1 MYDCYHFAYESE
13 GIYNP
18 FCLLKCF
25 YEKMFGSYWFESG
38 TPSFLVKTLQ
48 NQPLE
53 LEHLINGRIATEN
66 QFKNYDPDSK
76 NMLAVVYQSG
86 YLTIKGFEKEMRF
99 YTLDFPNREVEQG
112 FLDVLL
118 QKFVSVPYD
127 DVGLEINNL
136 RIALKN
142 CNIDKVLSII
152 KAAIA
157 DLPTVV
163 KKNMC
168 ENYYESV
175 THLMFRMTG
184 MRVVSELQS
193 VAGRSDVVVATKDSV
208 FIFELIMDKGC
219 PFEEVAEEALTQI
232 DANGYCERFAVSGKK
247 MLKVGV
253 VFSSE
258 GKGMVGWKVK

>member
-1 MYDCYHFAYESE
+1 M
-13 GIYNP
+13 IT
-18 FCLLKCF
+18 
-25 YEKMFGSYWFESG
+25 M
-38 TPSFLVKTLQ
+38 
-48 NQPLE
+48 
-53 LEHLINGRIATEN
+53 
-66 QFKNYDPDSK
+66 
-76 NMLAVVYQSG
+76 
-86 YLTIKGFEKEMRF
+86 
-99 YTLDFPNREVEQG
+99 
-112 FLDVLL
+112 DVML

-163 KKNMC
+163 KKNIC

-193 VAGRSDVVVATKDSV
+193 VAGRSDVVVATKRV
-208 FIFELIMDKGC
+208 
-219 PFEEVAEEALTQI
+219 
-232 DANGYCERFAVSGKK
+232 
-247 MLKVGV
+247 
-253 VFSSE
+253 
-258 GKGMVGWKVK
+258 